1 MFEREIAPLYRG
13 DAEAQ
18 GHEFPQDPEQEER
31 GPECGPDTG
40 SLLLPGITSIR
51 AETWG
56 KECRA
61 EGGRGGRDVVAA

>member
-31 GPECGPDTG
+31 GPECGPDTR
-40 SLLLPGITSIR
+40 LLVVTRDYVHP
-51 AETWG
+51 
-56 KECRA
+56 
-61 EGGRGGRDVVAA
+61 GRDVG